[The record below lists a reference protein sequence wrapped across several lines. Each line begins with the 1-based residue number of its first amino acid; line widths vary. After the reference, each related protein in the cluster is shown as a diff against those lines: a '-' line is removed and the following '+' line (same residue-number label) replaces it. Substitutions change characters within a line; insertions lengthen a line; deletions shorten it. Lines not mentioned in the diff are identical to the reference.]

1 MVQFGEENAQRRPYI
16 FPEVLERR
24 LWQGEGLSLLPDD
37 SDQMRG
43 NGLELCQWRFRME
56 ISKDFFSEKVVMHR
70 VPGEVVVSPPL
81 EVFEQS

>member
-56 ISKDFFSEKVVMHR
+56 RFLLRKSGDAQGAWGGGGVTTSGGV
-70 VPGEVVVSPPL
+70 
-81 EVFEQS
+81 